1 MQKIKMSRGTLLTFE
16 EGCNKYLENCRQ
28 RNLREGTINHY
39 RQSYLYFY
47 KYFDPKMPVE
57 DIDEQTYKDYVIHL
71 KKVLHNDTSIT
82 SYLRDLITTIHFFMN
97 EGWLPHFKMQAIKVD
112 KSHIETYN
120 ENELQLLLKKPNVKK
135 CNFTEYQS
143 WVMTNFLFATG
154 VRQRSLMNIKIKD
167 LDFDNNVVYVNVT
180 KNRKPLIVPLNQTMV
195 SILEEYLKYR
205 HHKSNDDFLFCN
217 SFGQQLAKSTCYH
230 MLYEYNKR
238 RGVETTGIH
247 RYRHTFAKQWI
258 INGGNVVSLS
268 KLLGHSSLDITQNY
282 INLLVSEVAKQVDEF
297 NVLDKFYGRTHIPME
312 KGERAG

>member
-1 MQKIKMSRGTLLTFE
+1 MKKLKMARSVTLTFE
-16 EGCNKYLENCRQ
+16 EGCNKYLEKCRQ

-39 RQSYLYFY
+39 RQSFLYFY
-47 KYFDPKMPVE
+47 KYFDPKMPIE

-71 KKVLHNDTSIT
+71 KKVLHNDTSIN

-97 EGWLPHFKMQAIKVD
+97 EGWLPRFKMQAIKVD

-154 VRQRSLMNIKIKD
+154 VRQRSLMHIQIKN

-195 SILEEYLKYR
+195 SIMEGYLKYR
-205 HHKSNDDFLFCN
+205 HHKSSIAIHFMDSMISGFYSMFL
-217 SFGQQLAKSTCYH
+217 
-230 MLYEYNKR
+230 
-238 RGVETTGIH
+238 
-247 RYRHTFAKQWI
+247 
-258 INGGNVVSLS
+258 
-268 KLLGHSSLDITQNY
+268 
-282 INLLVSEVAKQVDEF
+282 
-297 NVLDKFYGRTHIPME
+297 
-312 KGERAG
+312 